1 LGPHSFA
8 HGSLSVPSGATV
20 CVSAYD
26 LMHDTKTYAE
36 PNSFDPT
43 RFLPKDGKSQRK
55 FTEVSETFPVWGY
68 GSLACPGRLHASLA
82 MKMVMATLISRYDMR
97 LEDPNAR
104 TRWSWET
111 FTMPYET
118 TRIVFKER

>member
-1 LGPHSFA
+1 
-8 HGSLSVPSGATV
+8 
-20 CVSAYD
+20 
-26 LMHDTKTYAE
+26 
-36 PNSFDPT
+36 
-43 RFLPKDGKSQRK
+43 
-55 FTEVSETFPVWGY
+55 
-68 GSLACPGRLHASLA
+68 